1 MLRLVPILC
10 LLLITACASN
20 VRRDWGGGG
29 SDASVEILNDPGAVK
44 AAIWEGSIVYDL
56 RDYNDW
62 MQGHIPGA
70 RRITLDDIERDLA
83 LPNDREAP
91 LLFTGEGP
99 LDTRPDRAAEMA
111 IERGHT
117 RVQVFPGGWRAWI
130 GAHPLRD

>member
-1 MLRLVPILC
+1 MRRYLPLLTV
-10 LLLITACASN
+10 LLLAACSSN

-29 SDASVEILNDPGAVK
+29 SDAPVEILRDPGAVR

-83 LPNDREAP
+83 LPTDLDAP
-91 LLFTGEGP
+91 LLFTGDGP
-99 LDTRPDRAAEMA
+99 LDTTPDRAAEMA

-117 RVQVFPGGWRAWI
+117 RVQIFSGGWRAWT